1 VYALFVKICY
11 GVIMRNYTKP
21 EMFFG
26 IIIIIISFVISVR
39 FLSPAVANYI
49 PVLSL
54 WEDPDPYY
62 KMGNL
67 MIKDTTGNAN
77 ILKSVL
83 NVAFVVY
90 VTLTI
95 FFIINIFKKNFAI
108 NVLKIIFG
116 YPWQPYYSF
125 WLFWLIGFPIFLNI
139 FFIIID
145 GLRYL
150 IVTNFE
156 ISGFIPYIISIA
168 IVWIGIQ
175 IIVGIITYLKKK

>member
-1 VYALFVKICY
+1 MAKKKNIKTEKFSPYTFL
-11 GVIMRNYTKP
+11 VILSVLGSLIIATIIIAQFHEYIPQTN
-21 EMFFG
+21 FFG
-26 IIIIIISFVISVR
+26 ESGLIKEPNEPIPYNEGDIFR
-39 FLSPAVANYI
+39 PLFGLFLWTSSALI
-49 PVLSL
+49 
-54 WEDPDPYY
+54 
-62 KMGNL
+62 
-67 MIKDTTGNAN
+67 
-77 ILKSVL
+77 
-83 NVAFVVY
+83 VV
-90 VTLTI
+90 
-95 FFIINIFKKNFAI
+95 FIINIFKKNFAI

-156 ISGFIPYIISIA
+156 ISGFIAYIISIA

-175 IIVGIITYLKKK
+175 IIVGIIAYLKKK